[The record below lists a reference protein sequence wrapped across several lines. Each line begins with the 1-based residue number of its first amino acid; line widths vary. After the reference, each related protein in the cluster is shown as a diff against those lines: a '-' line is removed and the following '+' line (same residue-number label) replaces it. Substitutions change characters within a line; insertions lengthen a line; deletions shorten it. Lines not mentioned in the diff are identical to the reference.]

1 MRFGLRFKI
10 VALLTLVALL
20 PLLAGMLTMVLRVRA
35 LRIASFGQRLYA
47 AVDAEARMMQLSLS
61 CDVDKLHLA
70 LNENAVLA
78 EAASLTEL
86 LPAAEREKLD
96 VEWPHLAD
104 SDPAVRKVLDNPLAD
119 LLQMIHQDDPRI
131 VELLVADRYGQLVAA
146 TGRTSDFYQ
155 ADERWWQEA
164 YAEGAGRIFI
174 EEVNYDRSSGVWSL
188 DLCIPLQQDGRA
200 IGIAKAVLELSQWI
214 GSPTRDV
221 GQFPASVMLVTG
233 DGRIVFG
240 AGIREPF
247 EKTAEIWTLA
257 RPGDET
263 GRWRLNES
271 GQILARADIHVP
283 DQFGPHR
290 VKSPTWGLILYMP
303 KSAPLRAVNRLAMI
317 TLEVGLAIIGVI
329 FVGGLLLVERS
340 IVRRVRRLADATRK
354 VAAGDLTHRIRTD
367 RGARRLLGRDEI
379 DNLADDFDRM
389 VDRVQQSHEL
399 LEAANDLKAKFIQ
412 IASHELRTPV
422 GYILGMAGLLGECED
437 PAKIRSALGT
447 ISDKARRLSEIIGAM
462 FKLLPQQT
470 YGEYLH
476 YTTVSIPGLL
486 EEVHTICRPFLDR
499 RKQRL
504 VIESSDRVPEV
515 QADEG
520 KLRDVVENLVMNAIK
535 FTPDGGVIRLRSG
548 PEIGGY
554 VRIAVEDRGPGI
566 PGGDLPHIF
575 EPFFSGGDVLQHSSG
590 RAGYGKRGMGL
601 GLTIVRHFV
610 RLHGGTASVSSG
622 EVGCVFTV
630 TIPIEPPPYARRP
643 EHPED

>member
-1 MRFGLRFKI
+1 MRVGLRRKV
-10 VALLTLVALL
+10 VALLTAVALL
-20 PLLAGMLTMVLRVRA
+20 PLLAAMLTIVLHVRA
-35 LRIASFGQRLYA
+35 LRIASFGQRLSSVVA
-47 AVDAEARMMQLSLS
+47 SEARMMQMSLS
-61 CDVDKLHLA
+61 CDVDKLHLV
-70 LNENAVLA
+70 LNESAVLA

-96 VEWPHLAD
+96 AEWPRLAD
-104 SDPAVRKVLDNPLAD
+104 SHPAVRKVLDNRLAD
-119 LLQMIHQDDPRI
+119 LLNLIRRDDPRI
-131 VELLVADRYGQLVAA
+131 AELLVADRYGQLVAA

-155 ADERWWQEA
+155 ADEQWWQEA
-164 YAEGAGRIFI
+164 YAGGTGRIFI
-174 EEVNYDRSSGVWSL
+174 EEVNYDRSSRVWSL
-188 DLCIPLQQDGRA
+188 DLCIPLAEEGRA

-214 GSPTRDV
+214 GSPIRDV

-240 AGIREPF
+240 PGIRQPF
-247 EKTAEIWTLA
+247 EGTAAIWTEA
-257 RPGDET
+257 APGDET
-263 GRWRLNES
+263 RRWRENRS

-283 DQFGPHR
+283 DQLGPHK

-317 TLEVGLAIIGVI
+317 TLGVGLAIIGVI

-354 VAAGDLTHRIRTD
+354 VAAGDLTYRIRTD
-367 RGARRLLGRDEI
+367 RRARRLLGRDEI

-389 VDRVQQSHEL
+389 VDRIQQSHEL

-437 PAKIRSALGT
+437 LPKLRSALGT

-476 YTTVSIPGLL
+476 YATVSIPRLL
-486 EEVHTICRPFLDR
+486 EEVRTICRPFLER

-504 VIESSDRVPEV
+504 VIESADRVPDV

-554 VRIAVEDRGPGI
+554 VRIAVEDQGPGI
-566 PGGDLPHIF
+566 PRGDLPHIF

-610 RLHGGTASVSSG
+610 RLHGGTVSVSAGQTGS
-622 EVGCVFTV
+622 VFTV
-630 TIPIEPPPYARRP
+630 TIPIEPPPRAGRP